1 MCCFGTKIVIFC
13 MFLMTLFWRE
23 NCYCSQSQ
31 QFQKLKLSK
40 VKNNETFGDFQ
51 TFFSALWSLIQLTPI
66 HSSVHDNLVA
76 PFRSVRQM
84 SRERAACLRK
94 VSPNPRFDAA
104 PSILPLLDKK
114 GSRVSKLQ
122 GVQTSLGIWN
132 FQRSYKVRLGH
143 LLNVT

>member
-1 MCCFGTKIVIFC
+1 MCCFGTKIVTVLYVLDDSI
-13 MFLMTLFWRE
+13 LARKLLLFSISTISE
-23 NCYCSQSQ
+23 TKIEES
-31 QFQKLKLSK
+31 
-40 VKNNETFGDFQ
+40 NNETFGDFQ

-122 GVQTSLGIWN
+122 GVQTSLEIWN
-132 FQRSYKVRLGH
+132 VQRSYKVGLP
-143 LLNVT
+143 NF